1 MSHEERLVPLSNV
14 GVWKRRSSLLKKVR
28 LALVVKGEIKVEEEV
43 DLVEEKEGEV
53 ASKVEEDSKDQVEG
67 IIQEVKK
74 ETSNVTIVTSM
85 NTMREKVD

>member
-1 MSHEERLVPLSNV
+1 M
-14 GVWKRRSSLLKKVR
+14 R